1 MCTKVRHI
9 AAVFS
14 ALSDVTMTNLDNAL
28 NKATID
34 NATRLELSNHL
45 WPNTHL
51 VGLQQPGDFENYFR
65 YYSKQCHDAL
75 VDRGQ
80 HVLARTHQD
89 IIDIVCQLENHEQR
103 DVIRDTLRAKLTNR
117 ERPDE
122 GDILDSTIDLVAR
135 LYLMINIC
143 SASSFISGQIQI
155 KWKSGNLSSVLDDH
169 FNGGHVLGNDGISLA
184 PSFTATNLERIAGIQ
199 IRPTDNLADHLRLID
214 QDDKIVAIFHHASFL
229 QRQTRYVDNCIN
241 HFYHPLTAQIV
252 LYFLMA

>member
-1 MCTKVRHI
+1 
-9 AAVFS
+9 
-14 ALSDVTMTNLDNAL
+14 MTNLDNAL

-34 NATRLELSNHL
+34 NATRLDLSNHL
-45 WPNTHL
+45 WPNTNL
-51 VGLQQPGDFENYFR
+51 VGLQQPGDFEDYFR

-80 HVLARTHQD
+80 HVLARTHRD
-89 IIDIVCQLENHEQR
+89 IINILCQFENHEQR
-103 DVIRDTLRAKLTNR
+103 DVIRETLRAKLATR

-122 GDILDSTIDLVAR
+122 DDILDSTIDLAAR

-143 SASSFISGQIQI
+143 SANSFISGQIQI
-155 KWKSGNLSSVLDDH
+155 RWDSGDLSSVLNDH

-199 IRPTDNLADHLRLID
+199 IRPTDNLADHLRLVD

-229 QRQTRYVDNCIN
+229 QRQTRYIDDRNKKLRCS
-241 HFYHPLTAQIV
+241 LMMRIV
-252 LYFLMA
+252 PYSRMV